1 MATDRFQV
9 IAAGF
14 QGDLA
19 VARAALADA
28 DEKTRSSALRS
39 LARQGQLTDDDLQ
52 TATRDTSVRVRRTAA
67 ELAATHPL
75 VDIRALLDDP
85 DVYVAEMAAWSIG
98 ERPDASVEEV
108 DALVS
113 ATTGHG
119 QQLVREAAAA
129 ALGSIGDER
138 GLDAVIA
145 ACSDKPTVRR
155 RAVLALAPFID
166 DERVQQVLQK
176 ALTDHDWQVRQ
187 NAEDLLHPR
196 G

>member
-1 MATDRFQV
+1 MASDRFQV

-14 QGDLA
+14 DGDA
-19 VARAALADA
+19 ATARAALSDS
-28 DEKTRSSALRS
+28 DEKVRSSALRA
-39 LARQGQLTDDDLQ
+39 LARQGGLTDEDLRS
-52 TATRDTSVRVRRTAA
+52 AVSDPSARVRRTVA

-75 VDIRALLDDP
+75 VDVRGLLDDP

-98 ERPDASVEEV
+98 ERPDASTEEV
-108 DALVS
+108 DALVA

-138 GLDAVIA
+138 GLDAIIS

-166 DERVQQVLQK
+166 DERVQQLLQQ
-176 ALTDHDWQVRQ
+176 ALADHDWQVRQ

-196 G
+196 A